1 MARDAHV
8 SGDRIMAENYHQHA
22 DHYFRILNSEP
33 DENRNSG
40 QPQRYGNGVT
50 PNETPN
56 SDASP
61 TQVESEIVA
70 EQPVSV
76 DENAEPD
83 TKN

>member
-8 SGDRIMAENYHQHA
+8 AGDRIMAENYHQHA

-40 QPQRYGNGVT
+40 QPQRNGNGVT
-50 PNETPN
+50 PNVTPS

-61 TQVESEIVA
+61 TQGKSEADA
-70 EQPVSV
+70 EQPVTT
-76 DENAEPD
+76 DENAKPD
-83 TKN
+83 SNV